1 MSEEEGDKKSFLA
14 LLFEKKASVLKAQS
28 ETGVNMSSLVAEVE
42 RQIKQALEGGDPIKG
57 KGVTK
62 SGGDDGY

>member
-1 MSEEEGDKKSFLA
+1 
-14 LLFEKKASVLKAQS
+14 
-28 ETGVNMSSLVAEVE
+28 MSSLVAEVE